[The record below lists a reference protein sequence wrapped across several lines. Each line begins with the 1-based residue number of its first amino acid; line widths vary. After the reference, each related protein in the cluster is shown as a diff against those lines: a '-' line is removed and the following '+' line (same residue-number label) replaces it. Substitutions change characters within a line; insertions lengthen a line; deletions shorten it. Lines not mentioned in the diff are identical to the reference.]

1 MKTIQ
6 ICVISLC
13 CILSLI
19 PLQASASK
27 LVPFMT
33 FANNYPSNRYTSGF
47 VTATDIVKVV
57 VTWADGGTLA
67 PVVKQIIDGVKSDYA
82 FAQN

>member
-13 CILSLI
+13 CILSLM

-33 FANNYPSNRYTSGF
+33 FGNNYPSNRYTSGF

-57 VTWADGGTLA
+57 VTWADGGTFA
-67 PVVKQIIDGVKSDYA
+67 PVVMQIVDGVRDDYN
-82 FAQN
+82 FGQN

>member
-1 MKTIQ
+1 MKAIQ

-13 CILSLI
+13 CILSLM

-33 FANNYPSNRYTSGF
+33 FANNYPSNRYTSGW
-47 VTATDIVKVV
+47 VNAADTVKVV
-57 VTWADGGTLA
+57 LSWADGGTFGS
-67 PVVKQIIDGVKSDYA
+67 II
-82 FAQN
+82 